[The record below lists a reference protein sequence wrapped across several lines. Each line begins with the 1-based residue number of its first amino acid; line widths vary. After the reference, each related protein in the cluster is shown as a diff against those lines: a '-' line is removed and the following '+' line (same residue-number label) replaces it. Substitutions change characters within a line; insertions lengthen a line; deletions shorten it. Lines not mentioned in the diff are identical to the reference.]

1 MPDRQQGGKLVFTVM
16 WEVREG
22 QNDVAADVIARFTP
36 EARKEPGLELFMVSQ
51 SATNPSRYLIY
62 EVFADAAACAAHQ
75 ETPHF
80 KAMILDEAVPLL
92 SKRER
97 VQYLSL

>member
-1 MPDRQQGGKLVFTVM
+1 MDS
-16 WEVREG
+16 
-22 QNDVAADVIARFTP
+22 ARFTP
-36 EARKEPGLELFMVSQ
+36 EARKEPGPELFMVSQ
-51 SATNPSRYLIY
+51 SATNSSRYLIY
-62 EVFADAAACAAHQ
+62 EVFTDAAAFAAHQ